1 MSTNLHIVRKA
12 LICIFLF
19 IVLTAELTASG
30 AAAFEKGQAIFI
42 VNIAKCARAST
53 DCPLGGSK

>member
-12 LICIFLF
+12 PICVFLL

-30 AAAFEKGQAIFI
+30 AAAFA
-42 VNIAKCARAST
+42 
-53 DCPLGGSK
+53 